1 MGMSATTPKA
11 DNDAARPMSTGT
23 SLYLDLVRF
32 SAAFIVFIEH
42 FRERTRN
49 GLREFWG
56 SHPFVSSHM
65 NALSQTAVVVF
76 FVLSGYVIAHVLAT
90 RERTPLDYAA
100 SRVARLYSVVVPA
113 LLLTAA
119 ANWAIEL
126 RYPDAFNSYG
136 HGTELLLRYG
146 AAALYVNCFWLWPRI
161 DLANAPFWSL
171 SFEAVYYVAIALLV
185 FARGHVRFLTVLALA
200 LLAGPSIMLLAPVW
214 LLGFAAY
221 HVAGRGRIGPAPAL
235 LLWAASA
242 VLLGASHVLDMEIRE
257 PVLDFMRTPQRG
269 LGALLAAYAAGL
281 CFAANL
287 LAFEPL
293 TEAAEKLLRPFTVA
307 IRWLG
312 SMTFALYLFHEPLMS
327 LALVYPIFDRYSA
340 AHVAWMLGGTLFVVA
355 TIGRFCEQ
363 SKSTYK
369 EIFFSAWRRAA
380 YLRERYLARA

>member
-1 MGMSATTPKA
+1 MTMSATTPA
-11 DNDAARPMSTGT
+11 DKDAARPMSAGT

-49 GLREFWG
+49 GLRDFWG

-65 NALSQTAVVVF
+65 NALSQTAVIVF

-90 RERTPLDYAA
+90 RERTPLEYAA
-100 SRVARLYSVVVPA
+100 SRVGRLYSVVVPA

-126 RYPDAFNSYG
+126 RYPDAFDADG

-171 SFEAVYYVAIALLV
+171 SFEAVYYVAIALFV
-185 FARGHVRFLTVLALA
+185 FTRRHVRFLSLLALA

-221 HVAGRGRIGPAPAL
+221 HVAGRGRISPAPAL

-242 VLLGASHVLDMEIRE
+242 LLLATSHILDMEIRE
-257 PVLDFMRTPQRG
+257 PVLDFMRTPHRG

-281 CFAANL
+281 CFAGNL
-287 LAFEPL
+287 LAFDPL
-293 TEAAEKLLRPFTVA
+293 AAASEKLLRPFTGA
-307 IRWLG
+307 IRFLG
-312 SMTFALYLFHEPLMS
+312 SMTFALYLFHQPLMS

-340 AHVAWMLGGTLFVVA
+340 AHVAWMLGGTLLVVA
-355 TIGRFCEQ
+355 TIGRFCEK

-369 EIFFSAWRRAA
+369 EMFLSAWRRAA
-380 YLRERYLARA
+380 YLRGRYLVRA